1 MMKGLALIL
10 GLNTFI
16 FIVFISVGQY
26 VYQSYPPATDFI
38 AKTIK
43 QCINRKVTIS
53 DYITIELPFYFNG
66 VSFFIL
72 QLIVIFFLRAIL
84 MRNPPNRENIKGAIL
99 GAIITAFLTGSCF
112 VQASLPFMKC
122 L

>member
-1 MMKGLALIL
+1 MIKGLALIL

-26 VYQSYPPATDFI
+26 LYLSYPPATDFI

-43 QCINRKVTIS
+43 QCINRKVPIG
-53 DYITIELPFYFNG
+53 DYITSELPLYLNG
-66 VSFFIL
+66 VTFFIL
-72 QLIVIFFLRAIL
+72 QLIVIFFLMAIL

-99 GAIITAFLTGSCF
+99 GAIITAFLTGYCF
-112 VQASLPFMKC
+112 LQTSLPFLKC